1 MCVCVPFHMYGMHV
15 CFFVVVCACGP
26 IPLDIYIYIY
36 IWTSSGPD
44 NYGLTSLVFVE
55 NYTMCFVVNRSRSP

>member
-36 IWTSSGPD
+36 GRQVGPI
-44 NYGLTSLVFVE
+44 
-55 NYTMCFVVNRSRSP
+55 TMA